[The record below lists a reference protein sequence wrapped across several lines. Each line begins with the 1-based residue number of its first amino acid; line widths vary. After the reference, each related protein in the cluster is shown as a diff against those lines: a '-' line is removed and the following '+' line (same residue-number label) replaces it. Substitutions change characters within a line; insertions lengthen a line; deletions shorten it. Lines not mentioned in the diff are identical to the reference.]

1 MSWPLGQSSVCCFP
15 ASNSPSFA
23 LFHDSRGG
31 RGGSDGKESLCDAGD
46 TGSSSGLGRSPGE
59 RNDYPLQYSCLE
71 NPMDREPGRL
81 HSWGSKESET
91 TERITLSHFHNRG
104 AGSCKHSP
112 FASWENGQH
121 LWQKVLRGPLY
132 RERQEEG
139 VFCFRCNLLLF
150 LLVHNQH

>member
-1 MSWPLGQSSVCCFP
+1 MIVGAAVVAQMVKNLSAMQETQVQALGWEDPLEKGMTTHSSILAWKTP
-15 ASNSPSFA
+15 WT
-23 LFHDSRGG
+23 
-31 RGGSDGKESLCDAGD
+31 E
-46 TGSSSGLGRSPGE
+46 
-59 RNDYPLQYSCLE
+59 
-71 NPMDREPGRL
+71 EPGRL